1 MTWKDII
8 SKKKKHT
15 AGRSNP
21 DDFREYGQVTPM
33 GHPKGHKPK
42 KKIAPKKP
50 LSDKEKLRRTKMR
63 MATRKK
69 NKEKKAAEAARGG
82 VKPLHARD
90 NRSVKTIT
98 EEEDAKDRKR
108 LKDGPKDIFPKG
120 D

>member
-8 SKKKKHT
+8 SKTPKHT

-21 DDFREYGQVTPM
+21 DDFREYGTVTPM

-42 KKIAPKKP
+42 KKIAKP
-50 LSDKEKLRRTKMR
+50 LSDEEKLRRRKR
-63 MATRKK
+63 NIATRKR
-69 NKEKKAAEAARGG
+69 NKEKRALEAKR
-82 VKPLHARD
+82 
-90 NRSVKTIT
+90 KTERRLPSKDIDT
-98 EEEDAKDRKR
+98 IIAEEDEKERQR